1 MANDTGT
8 GIGIVHELFRFGFY
22 KRNQGQIAR
31 KATFG
36 AFAIIVLLGV
46 WSLSKYLGGYV
57 NNVAPTDPDNWPIW
71 KQNLVHYGLPIMLA
85 VTGLWA
91 SFRIVQMPTFA
102 DFLISV
108 EGEMNKVS
116 WPSRGELFRASLVV
130 ILVIFF
136 LAFLLYAYD
145 LLLTWFLGFLD
156 TAIGWMFG

>member
-1 MANDTGT
+1 VAA
-8 GIGIVHELFRFGFY
+8 IVQELFRLGLY

-31 KATFG
+31 KATFFS
-36 AFAIIVLLGV
+36 FAIIVGLGA
-46 WSLSKYLGGYV
+46 WTLSKYLGGYV
-57 NNVAPTDPDNWPIW
+57 GDNPNWTMTQ
-71 KQNLVHYGLPIMLA
+71 QNLVKYLIPLA
-85 VTGLWA
+85 VLAAGLWA

-116 WPSRGELFRASLVV
+116 WPSRGDLYRASLVV

-145 LLLTWFLGFLD
+145 LILTEILQFID
-156 TAIGWMFG
+156 KMIGSLFG